1 MDRDEKIYIHED
13 TVKNLRK
20 KILEALR
27 QYHSAYPLKPG
38 ISKEELRSKF
48 PSVKNPKLMT
58 LMLNRMI
65 HENELIQD
73 EKIIHLASHTVSLG
87 ADQDTIRKKIEA
99 AYAAT
104 GLMPPYFRDLVKT
117 LDTNESTARDVLNL
131 LVQDRKLIKVKEDLY
146 FHAEAVEKL
155 RQELVSFLKAR
166 EEITT
171 AEFKD
176 MTGASRKY
184 VIPLFEYF
192 DARNTTIRIGDIRKL
207 RKG

>member
-1 MDRDEKIYIHED
+1 
-13 TVKNLRK
+13 
-20 KILEALR
+20 
-27 QYHSAYPLKPG
+27 
-38 ISKEELRSKF
+38 
-48 PSVKNPKLMT
+48 MT
-58 LMLNRMI
+58 LMLNRMAQN
-65 HENELIQD
+65 NELVLD

-87 ADQDTIRKKIEA
+87 VDQDTIRKKILA

-104 GLMPPYFRDLVKT
+104 GLMPPYFRDLIKT
-117 LDTNESTARDVLNL
+117 LETNESTAKDVLNL
-131 LVQDRKLIKVKEDLY
+131 LVQDRELIKVKEDLY
-146 FHAEAVEKL
+146 FHAAAVEKL
-155 RQELVSFLKAR
+155 HQELVNFLKAH

-192 DARNTTIRIGDIRKL
+192 DAQNITIRIGDIRKL